1 MKPGTRK
8 VSMETGCCFR
18 TMIRLKWAMKNK
30 LAESDPVYLADKP
43 KRPHRIPVWLEKE
56 EQVTL
61 QKAMRNID
69 DLPKNIFGR
78 TREHIKGVRIRHDF
92 LFGLILNS
100 GLRISEVLSVRVRD
114 MRVVIGIARSV
125 RVIGKGNRE

>member
-1 MKPGTRK
+1 
-8 VSMETGCCFR
+8 METGCCFR
-18 TMIRLKWAMKNK
+18 TMIKLKWAMKNK

-56 EQVTL
+56 EQATL

-100 GLRISEVLSVRVRD
+100 GLRISEVS
-114 MRVVIGIARSV
+114 RSGCV
-125 RVIGKGNRE
+125 TCG